1 MRVERLLRWLAPRK
15 TNELRCQC
23 AVVTGA
29 STYKA
34 RLSHARHLVEPAK
47 YAPSP
52 STNLLKKQEYK
63 PFTTNNNMVFYI
75 CNKGGLS
82 N

>member
-15 TNELRCQC
+15 ANELRCQC

-29 STYKA
+29 STYKP

-52 STNLLKKQEYK
+52 KSLFVFFSTKFYAQVLLLWYNAFINL
-63 PFTTNNNMVFYI
+63 
-75 CNKGGLS
+75 
-82 N
+82 